1 MNTLATALAFSLV
14 LAVAA
19 GAQPQSSDAPP
30 SAPMPPVN
38 APAKPAPGASQNTPS
53 VLMPPVTAPPAKGSA
68 AASPNNPFRTVD
80 PAIKELGVESGEKL
94 SSCLEA
100 AEYLRADLASTQ
112 RRVKQRGGQVPGDQ
126 ESLVAV
132 KMKRFG
138 KQQQACVD
146 MTTQIGGHFDLVMRY
161 LGSIEPRN
169 HPGIPARRAKI
180 TAMREK
186 FNAALKKMKSEGIG
200 KPAASDGSADEGSE
214 K

>member
-30 SAPMPPVN
+30 SPPMPPV
-38 APAKPAPGASQNTPS
+38 S
-53 VLMPPVTAPPAKGSA
+53 APPAKGTAAGSA
-68 AASPNNPFRTVD
+68 NNPFRAVD

-132 KMKRFG
+132 KMKRFE
-138 KQQQACVD
+138 KQQQSCVD
-146 MTTQIGGHFDLVMRY
+146 MTKQIGGHFDLVMRY
-161 LGSIEPRN
+161 LGNIEPRN

-186 FNAALKKMKSEGIG
+186 FNAVLKKLKSEGVG
-200 KPAASDGSADEGSE
+200 QTPGGASADEGSE
-214 K
+214 Q